1 MPKIILQDYTK
12 TLRGKTVLDHIDLT
26 LESGGIYGL
35 AGQNGCG
42 KTMLLR
48 AIAGLMTPTAGTATV
63 GGTRVGNGVYAPHVG
78 LVIENV
84 FLYEYL
90 SGRKCLTTCPI
101 TRSVTANWTA
111 GSPALGWIPR
121 TGVL

>member
-48 AIAGLMTPTAGTATV
+48 AMAGDDPPPPAQPPWA
-63 GGTRVGNGVYAPHVG
+63 
-78 LVIENV
+78 
-84 FLYEYL
+84 
-90 SGRKCLTTCPI
+90 
-101 TRSVTANWTA
+101 
-111 GSPALGWIPR
+111 ALGWA
-121 TGVL
+121 TGSMRPM

>member
-63 GGTRVGNGVYAPHVG
+63 GGTPKRPPKSANAQRPV
-78 LVIENV
+78 
-84 FLYEYL
+84 
-90 SGRKCLTTCPI
+90 
-101 TRSVTANWTA
+101 RSQN
-111 GSPALGWIPR
+111 R
-121 TGVL
+121 

>member
-48 AIAGLMTPTAGTATV
+48 AIAGLMTPTTGTATV
-63 GGTRVGNGVYAPHVG
+63 GDRECISLRIPKRPPKSANAQRPV
-78 LVIENV
+78 
-84 FLYEYL
+84 
-90 SGRKCLTTCPI
+90 
-101 TRSVTANWTA
+101 RSQDQ
-111 GSPALGWIPR
+111 
-121 TGVL
+121 

>member
-12 TLRGKTVLDHIDLT
+12 MLRGKTVLDHIDLT

-63 GGTRVGNGVYAPHVG
+63 GGTRVA
-78 LVIENV
+78 
-84 FLYEYL
+84 
-90 SGRKCLTTCPI
+90 T
-101 TRSVTANWTA
+101 
-111 GSPALGWIPR
+111 GSMRPMWGW
-121 TGVL
+121 

>member
-90 SGRKCLTTCPI
+90 SGL
-101 TRSVTANWTA
+101 
-111 GSPALGWIPR
+111 
-121 TGVL
+121 

>member
-48 AIAGLMTPTAGTATV
+48 PLPG
-63 GGTRVGNGVYAPHVG
+63 
-78 LVIENV
+78 
-84 FLYEYL
+84 
-90 SGRKCLTTCPI
+90 
-101 TRSVTANWTA
+101 
-111 GSPALGWIPR
+111 
-121 TGVL
+121 

>member
-42 KTMLLR
+42 KTMLLL
-48 AIAGLMTPTAGTATV
+48 AIAGLMTPTTG
-63 GGTRVGNGVYAPHVG
+63 
-78 LVIENV
+78 
-84 FLYEYL
+84 
-90 SGRKCLTTCPI
+90 STTCPI

-111 GSPALGWIPR
+111 GSPALGWTRR
-121 TGVL
+121 TGAP

>member
-63 GGTRVGNGVYAPHVG
+63 GNTRVGNRECISLRIPKRPPKPANAQRPV
-78 LVIENV
+78 
-84 FLYEYL
+84 
-90 SGRKCLTTCPI
+90 
-101 TRSVTANWTA
+101 RSQDQ
-111 GSPALGWIPR
+111 
-121 TGVL
+121 